1 MLAFFKSLGFIYSH
15 QFYFRGYIMTC
26 AQKKQKDIRFEK
38 EAKAL
43 KKNLEKRK
51 KQEAE
56 LKQKNKTLQS
66 K

>member
-1 MLAFFKSLGFIYSH
+1 MACI
-15 QFYFRGYIMTC
+15 
-26 AQKKQKDIRFEK
+26 QKKQKDIRFEK

-56 LKQKNKTLQS
+56 LKQKSNSAQS

>member
-1 MLAFFKSLGFIYSH
+1 
-15 QFYFRGYIMTC
+15 MTC

>member
-1 MLAFFKSLGFIYSH
+1 MSN
-15 QFYFRGYIMTC
+15 T
-26 AQKKQKDIRFEK
+26 QKKTKDIRFEK

-56 LKQKNKTLQS
+56 LKKKKESCVT

>member
-1 MLAFFKSLGFIYSH
+1 M
-15 QFYFRGYIMTC
+15 
-26 AQKKQKDIRFEK
+26 KKVTVKESKNIRFEK

-56 LKQKNKTLQS
+56 LKLQKANSKTNQS
-66 K
+66 EN

>member
-1 MLAFFKSLGFIYSH
+1 MN
-15 QFYFRGYIMTC
+15 C
-26 AQKKQKDIRFEK
+26 QKKKLSDIRFEK

-56 LKQKNKTLQS
+56 LRNKKIAEKS

>member
-1 MLAFFKSLGFIYSH
+1 
-15 QFYFRGYIMTC
+15 MTC
-26 AQKKQKDIRFEK
+26 TQKKQKDIRFEK

-56 LKQKNKTLQS
+56 LKQKNNSTQS

>member
-1 MLAFFKSLGFIYSH
+1 MAN
-15 QFYFRGYIMTC
+15 TT
-26 AQKKQKDIRFEK
+26 KKQKDIRFEK

-56 LKQKNKTLQS
+56 LKQKKLQT

>member
-1 MLAFFKSLGFIYSH
+1 MKNTKTRQA
-15 QFYFRGYIMTC
+15 
-26 AQKKQKDIRFEK
+26 IRIEK

-51 KQEAE
+51 KQEQE
-56 LKQKNKTLQS
+56 LKMKKES

>member
-1 MLAFFKSLGFIYSH
+1 MV
-15 QFYFRGYIMTC
+15 C

-51 KQEAE
+51 KQAIE
-56 LKQKNKTLQS
+56 LKQKKELKKSN
-66 K
+66 